1 MTYEVY
7 NVKTGEYITSIEYN
21 DNYLDD
27 FLTLQ
32 VVYVKYCRLKD
43 DAIFKMYDYTH
54 KYLTDTTIQ
63 FFLWETSYLFFK
75 MRKSIYPK
83 RKNVRYNERI
93 FW

>member
-7 NVKTGEYITSIEYN
+7 NVKTGEYITSTEYN

-43 DAIFKMYDYTH
+43 DAIFKSLHST
-54 KYLTDTTIQ
+54 K
-63 FFLWETSYLFFK
+63 
-75 MRKSIYPK
+75 
-83 RKNVRYNERI
+83 
-93 FW
+93 